1 MDRKMILDHLELA
14 RRHVAEAERH
24 IDQQRW
30 TIARLERDGHD
41 TSASKTLLEQFQQFY
56 KMHVEDRDRLQKEL
70 DEASK

>member
-30 TIARLERDGHD
+30 IIARLERDGND

-70 DEASK
+70 DEAPK

>member
-1 MDRKMILDHLELA
+1 MDRKTILDHLELA

-30 TIARLERDGHD
+30 IIARLERDGHD
-41 TSASKTLLEQFQQFY
+41 TSASKVLLEQFQQFY

-70 DEASK
+70 DEAPK